1 MASGICENYDLG
13 IFYSTNPL
21 WHRSPVYKVID
32 RPVEINEVKKVFAW
46 EIEKKQLSYI
56 TNDGVQ
62 QYVDAFSLVR
72 KDTQHI
78 LVASVGKKFEAESNL
93 RMVEIIENSLL
104 KKFPNLIIEGAGT
117 LWQNQTAFIQMRAKE
132 FQIKGDKSPMFTR
145 MVYTNSL
152 GISAYKALV
161 HNERVVCANTLRIA
175 ESEGKANRSLKKFSH
190 LKGAFLKLDNYMEEL
205 AEQWLMIEKHNKV
218 LESLTTQQVDTE
230 MVNNF
235 LKIVYPQ
242 TENMSEVA
250 ISHTIGKRNQVVT
263 QFNKDQD
270 LDASV
275 AFSKYGL
282 LQAFT
287 YVVDHEKLRKGDI
300 KTYWSNI
307 SGDRMDSK
315 AAAFDYLKKAA

>member
-1 MASGICENYDLG
+1 MASGIE
-13 IFYSTNPL
+13 IFDNGYIYGNS
-21 WHRSPVYKVID
+21 WHNSKQYIHLD

-46 EIEKKQLSYI
+46 EIEKKQLSYV
-56 TNDGVQ
+56 TEVGVQ
-62 QYVDAFSLVR
+62 QYVNAFALVR
-72 KDTQHI
+72 KDTQHV
-78 LVASVGKKFEAESNL
+78 LVDSVGKKFEAESNL
-93 RMVEIIENSLL
+93 RMAEIVENML
-104 KKFPNLIIEGAGT
+104 KVYPDLIIETAIT
-117 LWQNQTAFIQMRAKE
+117 LWNNKTALIQLKAKD

-145 MVYTNSL
+145 MCVCNPL
-152 GISAYKALV
+152 GNGSYKALV

-205 AEQWLMIEKHNKV
+205 ADQWLMIEKHNKV
-218 LESLTTQQVDTE
+218 LEFLTTQQVNTE

-250 ISHTIGKRNQVVT
+250 IDHTISKRNNLVA
-263 QFNKDQD
+263 QFNRDQD
-270 LDASV
+270 LDKDV

-287 YVVDHEKLRKGDI
+287 YVIDHEQLRKDAI
-300 KTYWSNI
+300 KTQWENLA
-307 SGDRMDSK
+307 GLRMDQK
-315 AAAFDYLKKAA
+315 ANAFDFLKKVA